1 VAERLDIEL
10 VIRSLARSRS
20 HAASLIAQDRILVNG
35 KPATKP
41 AQKISI
47 DDKLELTQGPDFVS
61 RAGQK
66 LADALVAFGIT
77 PSGWCLDAGA
87 STGGFTQVLLETGA
101 EGVVAVDVGHDQ
113 LVSELRS
120 NSKVVSLEGCNLR
133 DLTPEKLLELSGQEF
148 DFKLVVADLS
158 FISLTLVLDQLV
170 ALAPNAPMVLLI
182 KPQFEVGK
190 HSLNASGIVT
200 DWRERRRAIE
210 QVVDAACHLK
220 YQIAGLAQSSIKGT
234 HGNTEYLLWITPN
247 DEDNRQQWSEEIALL
262 AKREK

>member
-1 VAERLDIEL
+1 VSERLDIEL
-10 VIRSLARSRS
+10 VIRSIARSRS
-20 HAASLIAQDRILVNG
+20 HAASLIAQSRVLVNG
-35 KPATKP
+35 KAAAKP
-41 AQKISI
+41 AQKINI

-66 LADALVAFGIT
+66 LADALNAFGIK

-87 STGGFTQVLLETGA
+87 STGGFTQVLLESGA

-113 LVSELRS
+113 LVSELRQDPR
-120 NSKVVSLEGCNLR
+120 VVNLEGCNLR
-133 DLTPEKLLELSGQEF
+133 DLTPTRLTELTHRAFEF
-148 DFKLVVADLS
+148 SLVVADLS
-158 FISLTLVLDQLV
+158 FISLTLVMEQLKD
-170 ALAPNAPMVLLI
+170 LAPVAPMVLLI

-210 QVVDAACHLK
+210 QVVDAA
-220 YQIAGLAQSSIKGT
+220 AGLGYRIDGLEQSSIKGT

-247 DEDNRQQWSEEIALL
+247 GEDNRPKWSEEISLL

>member
-1 VAERLDIEL
+1 MSERLDIEL
-10 VIRSLARSRS
+10 VIRAIARSRS
-20 HAASLIAQDRILVNG
+20 HAASLIEQSRVLVNG

-41 AQKISI
+41 AQKISLA
-47 DDKLELTQGPDFVS
+47 DKLELTQGPDFVS

-66 LADALVAFGIT
+66 LADALESFQIK
-77 PSGWCLDAGA
+77 PSGWCLDAGS

-101 EGVVAVDVGHDQ
+101 QGVVAVDVGHDQ
-113 LVSELRS
+113 LVAELR
-120 NSKVVSLEGCNLR
+120 NDPRVVSLEGCNLR
-133 DLTPEKLLELSGQEF
+133 ELSPEKLTQLTGRSFEF
-148 DFKLVVADLS
+148 DLVVADLS
-158 FISLTLVLDQLV
+158 FISLTLVLEQLKL
-170 ALAPNAPMVLLI
+170 LAPEAPMVLLI

-210 QVVDAACHLK
+210 QVSDAACDLG
-220 YQIAGLAQSSIKGT
+220 YLISGLAQSSIKGT

-247 DEDNRQQWSEEIALL
+247 GEDNRQQWSEEISLL

>member
-1 VAERLDIEL
+1 MSERLDIEL
-10 VIRSLARSRS
+10 VLRSLARSRS
-20 HAASLIAQDRILVNG
+20 HAASLIAQSRVLVNG
-35 KPATKP
+35 KSATKP
-41 AQKISI
+41 AQKIQL
-47 DDKLELTQGPDFVS
+47 DDKLEIAAGADFVS

-87 STGGFTQVLLETGA
+87 STGGFTQVLLESGA

-113 LVSELRS
+113 LVPELKSDAR
-120 NSKVVSLEGCNLR
+120 VVSLEGCNLR
-133 DLTPEKLLELSGQEF
+133 DLSSERLAQLAGREF
-148 DFKLVVADLS
+148 KFTLVVADLS
-158 FISLTLVLDQLV
+158 FISLTLVLCQLKD
-170 ALAPNAPMVLLI
+170 LAPQAPMVLLI

-210 QVVDAACHLK
+210 QVVDEACQLG
-220 YQIAGLAQSSIKGT
+220 YEIRGLAQSSIKGT
-234 HGNTEYLLWITPN
+234 HGNTEYLLWIIPSGA
-247 DEDNRQQWSEEIALL
+247 DNRQQWSEEISQL

>member
-1 VAERLDIEL
+1 MSERLDIEL
-10 VIRSLARSRS
+10 VIRSIARSRS
-20 HAASLIAQDRILVNG
+20 HAASLIAQSRVLVNG

-41 AQKISI
+41 AQKINV
-47 DDKLELTQGPDFVS
+47 DDQLELTQGPDFVS

-66 LADALVAFGIT
+66 LADALASFGIK

-113 LVSELRS
+113 LVAELREDPR
-120 NSKVVSLEGCNLR
+120 VISLEGCNLR
-133 DLTPEKLLELSGQEF
+133 ELTPSRLLELTNKEF
-148 DFKLVVADLS
+148 DFSLVVADLS
-158 FISLTLVLDQLV
+158 FISLTLVLDQLKQ
-170 ALAPNAPMVLLI
+170 LAPKAPMVLLI

-210 QVVDAACHLK
+210 QVVDAAADLG
-220 YQIAGLAQSSIKGT
+220 YRISAIEQSSIKGT

-247 DEDNRQQWSEEIALL
+247 REDNRQQWSEEISLL